1 MKLVRFNDG
10 RIGVTDG
17 QRVVDVTTLAG
28 VDAAAWPPVGMN
40 QVIQNFATLAPD
52 FAQALATQAGIPIAD
67 VQLQTPIPWPNKLLA
82 YPVNYHDHATEMAT
96 RGLANVQG
104 FFLKANS
111 SLSGASEPIELP
123 ALPGREIH
131 HECEIALIIG
141 KTGRQIPVEKA
152 LDHLFGYACLL
163 DMTIRGK
170 EERVMRKSYD
180 TFTPVGPWI
189 VTADEVPDPRNI
201 DMKLWVNGELKQQAN
216 TRDLIVDIAH
226 MISIASSAAT
236 LYPGDII
243 ASGTPAGVGPV
254 HAGDRVSIEVAHI
267 GRMDIPVVQGT
278 RGANI
283 VFAKPYEFVRAS

>member
-40 QVIQNFATLAPD
+40 QVIQNFATLAPA
-52 FAQALATQAGIPIAD
+52 FAQALATQAGMPIAD
-67 VQLQTPIPWPNKLLA
+67 VHLQTPIPWPNKLLA

-96 RGLANVQG
+96 RRLANVQG

-141 KTGRQIPVEKA
+141 KIGRQIPVEKA

-189 VTADEVPDPRNI
+189 VTADEVPDPCNI

-283 VFAKPYEFVRAS
+283 VFEKPYEFVRAS

>member
-28 VDAAAWPPVGMN
+28 VDATAWPPVGMN
-40 QVIQNFATLAPD
+40 QVIQNFAK
-52 FAQALATQAGIPIAD
+52 FATAFQQALNTQLGIPIAD
-67 VQLQTPIPWPNKLLA
+67 VHLQTPIPWPNKLLA
-82 YPVNYHDHATEMAT
+82 YPVNYHDHATEMAS
-96 RGLANVQG
+96 RGLANIQG
-104 FFLKANS
+104 FFLKSNS

-180 TFTPVGPWI
+180 SFTPVGPWI

-201 DMKLWVNGELKQQAN
+201 DMKLWVNGELKQEAN

-254 HAGDRVSIEVAHI
+254 HAGDLVSIEVAHI
-267 GRMDIPVVQGT
+267 GRMDIPVIQGN

-283 VFAKPYEFVRAS
+283 VFEKPYEFVRAS

>member
-17 QRVVDVTTLAG
+17 HRVVDVTTLTG

-40 QVIQNFATLAPD
+40 QVIQNFVALAPA
-52 FAQALATQAGIPIAD
+52 FAQALATQAGMPITD
-67 VQLQTPIPWPNKLLA
+67 VHLQTPIPWPNKLLA

-96 RGLANVQG
+96 RGLANIQG

-201 DMKLWVNGELKQQAN
+201 DMKLWVNGELKQEAN

-254 HAGDRVSIEVAHI
+254 HAGDRVSIEIAHI

-283 VFAKPYEFVRAS
+283 VFEKPYEFVRAS

>member
-40 QVIQNFATLAPD
+40 QVIQNFATLAPA

-67 VQLQTPIPWPNKLLA
+67 VHLQTPIPWPNKLLA

-96 RGLANVQG
+96 RGLANIQG

-141 KTGRQIPVEKA
+141 KAGRQIPVEKA

-226 MISIASSAAT
+226 MIAIASSAAT

-267 GRMDIPVVQGT
+267 GRMDIPVVQGA

-283 VFAKPYEFVRAS
+283 VFEKPYEFVRAS